1 MPTPPRWLPWKPASF
16 PQKTSRLHSPPPR
29 RWGLTHIHPRKGH
42 RLGDGDRPRR
52 RDHERLACSETWG
65 GGVQGSEEA
74 KSRGDTPTAPSEV
87 QGTGWAPAAVTCPGW
102 DKQWLLGVP
111 SAPKFGH
118 LPCPKRKAPS
128 SAPANL
134 AKARA
139 GQLPQTPEQHPG
151 VPWGRGA
158 APVVDPSSGIIT
170 PLPPASAGGCGSRT
184 RRQRRTKNEGFV
196 LVNNGWGNI

>member
-1 MPTPPRWLPWKPASF
+1 M
-16 PQKTSRLHSPPPR
+16 
-29 RWGLTHIHPRKGH
+29 
-42 RLGDGDRPRR
+42 
-52 RDHERLACSETWG
+52 
-65 GGVQGSEEA
+65 QGSEEA

-102 DKQWLLGVP
+102 DNQWLWVFPQHRNL
-111 SAPKFGH
+111 STCLA
-118 LPCPKRKAPS
+118 PKRKAPS

-134 AKARA
+134 AKPRA

-170 PLPPASAGGCGSRT
+170 PLPPASAGGCGSCT
-184 RRQRRTKNEGFV
+184 RRQRRAKNEGFV